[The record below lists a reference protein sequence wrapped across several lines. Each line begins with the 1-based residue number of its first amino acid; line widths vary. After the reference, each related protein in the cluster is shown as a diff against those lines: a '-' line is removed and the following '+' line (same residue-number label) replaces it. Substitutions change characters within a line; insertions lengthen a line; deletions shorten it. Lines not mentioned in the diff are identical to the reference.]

1 MTNYVTFKTRAIDIT
16 PGKLYLVNQRG
27 EFFDDVGDERELVDH
42 HSKVATEGAVE
53 YIIRCVTAPNV
64 SCQGNYICSL
74 PDYVTGHVS
83 CTAEHKAAAQ
93 RFTLEQVAEF
103 LRFTHKQY
111 HEHKRSSEFEV
122 LLAPIRVVGEPEP
135 RVGNSGY
142 KVGDVVRC
150 ILSGRRELIPRQL
163 YRVVEIDGDGDEKIE
178 PVYPEQHTESQ
189 LDRFPSLGLAADF
202 TRGSTFTAI
211 TR

>member
-1 MTNYVTFKTRAIDIT
+1 MTNYVTFKTQAIDIT

-27 EFFDDVGDERELVDH
+27 EFLDDVGDERGLAGHRD
-42 HSKVATEGAVE
+42 KVATEGAIE
-53 YIIRCVTAPNV
+53 YIIRCVTAPNP
-64 SCQGNYICSL
+64 SCRGKYICSQ

-103 LRFTHKQY
+103 LQFTHKQY
-111 HEHKRSSEFEV
+111 HDRKQSSEFEV

-178 PVYPEQHTESQ
+178 PVSPEQHTESQ

-202 TRGSTFTAI
+202 TRGSTFTAV

>member
-1 MTNYVTFKTRAIDIT
+1 MTNYVTFKTQDIDIT
-16 PGKLYLVNQRG
+16 PGKLYLVSPNG
-27 EFFDDVGDERELVDH
+27 EFFDDVGDERDLLDH
-42 HSKVATEGAVE
+42 RGKVATEGAVE
-53 YIIRCVTAPNV
+53 YIIRCVTAPNP
-64 SCQGNYICSL
+64 SCRGKYICSA
-74 PDYVTGHVS
+74 PDYETGHVS
-83 CTAEHKAAAQ
+83 CTAGHKAAAQ

-150 ILSGRRELIPRQL
+150 RLSGRHELIPRQL
-163 YRVVEIDGDGDEKIE
+163 YRVVKLDGDGDERIE
-178 PVYPEQHTESQ
+178 PVRPERHTEHQ
-189 LDRFPSLGLAADF
+189 LVCFPSLGLAADF
-202 TRGSTFTAI
+202 TRGSTFVKVSD
-211 TR
+211 